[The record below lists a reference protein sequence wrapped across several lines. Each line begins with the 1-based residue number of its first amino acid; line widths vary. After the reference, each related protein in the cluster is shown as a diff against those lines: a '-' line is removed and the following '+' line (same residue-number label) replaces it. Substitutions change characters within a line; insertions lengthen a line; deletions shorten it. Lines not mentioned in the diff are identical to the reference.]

1 MSLMV
6 EKLAYVKKLR
16 HLTSE
21 DISRL
26 SRLPLGSLTTL
37 FSGQTKNSAIG
48 PMDRITRV
56 LRGPIR

>member
-26 SRLPLGSLTTL
+26 SGVPLGTL
-37 FSGQTKNSAIG
+37 NKILSGQTKNCLLYTSDAA
-48 PMDRITRV
+48 DE
-56 LRGPIR
+56 L